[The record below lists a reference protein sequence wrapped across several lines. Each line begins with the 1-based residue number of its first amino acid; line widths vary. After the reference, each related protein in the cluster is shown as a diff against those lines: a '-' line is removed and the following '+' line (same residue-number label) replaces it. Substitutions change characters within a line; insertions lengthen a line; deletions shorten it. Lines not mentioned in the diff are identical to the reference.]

1 MAMVRLTD
9 RQRRILVEL
18 SHACAVVTGDMLS
31 SSLGCSKR
39 TIQAEV
45 SHINAVFGRRVITS
59 TNRGYQLDPSAG
71 EDLID
76 GITTQGDDAT
86 NYEHAL
92 VRELLFGQSAPTV
105 GDLALSL
112 YGSQSSIERAL
123 ISAKTLLQRYGL
135 SLNKT
140 NGRLSVSGTPEN
152 RKKLVRDMVLQEA
165 RDAYSSGY
173 SILSKD
179 LDVEFVSDTLK
190 RAAGEK
196 DAHIEPGY
204 LDELSVNIAITLWQ
218 FRSHGALLLEANSL
232 EGETIER
239 QVASIVCQAYEK
251 RWDLQASLSLER
263 VIAAHL
269 KGFVR
274 LDKSRGQTDKLREA
288 GFLDEVAGIIAPAF
302 ESYGLPPIRV
312 ERLRPIS
319 MHIKE
324 LLARSPEGQLRG
336 SGIADDIRSSY
347 PFVYEVSLLVAHGIS
362 EHFGIKLNTGELG
375 LICVHVGF
383 LIGVEYKSDLQ
394 IVVVAGPYQATAAMI
409 RDRLVGRFENRT
421 AVHITDTIDDAIGLK
436 PDLLVTTELTSAL
449 PERTV
454 RVSPLF
460 GDRDLERVERR
471 YLEIRRH
478 RELSRRSAIRQYI
491 EDPLFIHD
499 DGTERLDKKQTIKLL
514 SDALKDQHIVSSS
527 FPESV
532 LAREEAASTCFCG
545 KFALPHATTMDAHRT
560 AICTLVSKPGVNWD
574 GTVIHIVMMIAVCE
588 SDRSQFVNIFDD
600 LARYLMDERSLQKL
614 IQSTSAEEFREAL
627 SSTAL

>member
-9 RQRRILVEL
+9 RQRKILVEL
-18 SHACAVVTGDMLS
+18 SHACAAVTGDMLS

-45 SHINAVFGRRVITS
+45 SHINAVYGRRVIAS
-59 TNRGYQLDPSAG
+59 TNRGYQLDPTAG

-76 GITTQGDDAT
+76 GIVTREDDAT

-92 VRELLFGQSAPTV
+92 VRELLFGHTAPTV

-123 ISAKTLLQRYGL
+123 ISAKALLQSYGL
-135 SLNKT
+135 SLNKA

-152 RKKLVRDMVLQEA
+152 RKRLVRDIVLQEA

-173 SILSKD
+173 SILSRD
-179 LDVEFVSDTLK
+179 LDVEFVSDALK
-190 RAAGEK
+190 RATGEK
-196 DAHIEPGY
+196 NAHIEPGY
-204 LDELSVNIAITLWQ
+204 LDELSVNIAITLWL
-218 FRSHGALLLEANSL
+218 FRSHGAFLLEANTP
-232 EGETIER
+232 EDETIER
-239 QVASIVCQAYEK
+239 QVASIVCQAYER
-251 RWDLQASLSLER
+251 RWGLQASPGLER
-263 VIAAHL
+263 EIATHL
-269 KGFVR
+269 RGFVR
-274 LDKSRGQTDKLREA
+274 VDESRGQADKICEA
-288 GFLDEVAGIIAPAF
+288 GFLDEVAGIVAPAF
-302 ESYGLPPIRV
+302 ESYGLPPVRV

-319 MHIKE
+319 MHIRE
-324 LLARSPEGQLRG
+324 LLARSPRGQLRG
-336 SGIADDIRSSY
+336 GDIADDIRASY

-362 EHFGIKLNTGELG
+362 EHFSIKLNTGELG

-383 LIGVEYKSDLQ
+383 LIGVEGKSDLQ

-409 RDRLVGRFENRT
+409 RDKLVGRFESRT
-421 AVHITDTIDDAIGLK
+421 TVRIADTIDGAIGLK

-478 RELSRRSAIRQYI
+478 RELSRRSAICQYI
-491 EDPLFIHD
+491 EDQLFIHD
-499 DGTERLDKKQTIKLL
+499 AGTEGLDRTQAIKLL
-514 SDALKDQHIVSSS
+514 SDALMEQGIVPST
-527 FPESV
+527 FAESV

-560 AICTLVSKPGVNWD
+560 AICTLVSKSGVDWD
-574 GTVIHIVMMIAVCE
+574 GTVIHLVMMIAVCE
-588 SDRSQFVNIFDD
+588 SDRSQFVSIFDD
-600 LARYLMDERSLQKL
+600 LARYLMDERSLQRL
-614 IQSTSAEEFREAL
+614 VQSTSAEEFREAL